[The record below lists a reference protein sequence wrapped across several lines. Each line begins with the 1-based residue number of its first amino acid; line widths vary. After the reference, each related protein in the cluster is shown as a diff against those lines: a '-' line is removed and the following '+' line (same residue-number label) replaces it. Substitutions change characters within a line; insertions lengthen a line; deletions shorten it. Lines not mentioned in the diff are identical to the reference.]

1 MFIASQQFVV
11 STKPSESA
19 DKIELLDEASQTKI
33 VVAGRSL
40 ESQFIAANKEHLLIL
55 TDDCPFEETLRVV
68 LLSPELKILD
78 ELEHCSAYE
87 SLVIEDAVALTD
99 ESESNRQQIQIN
111 CAQQQPL
118 FVELLDQ
125 PLGLL
130 TQLSSKLSNQ
140 VVSNKKRIVLTFE

>member
-1 MFIASQQFVV
+1 VFIASQQFVV

-78 ELEHCSAYE
+78 ELEHCSAFE

>member
-1 MFIASQQFVV
+1 VFTASQQFVV
-11 STKPSESA
+11 STKALESA
-19 DKIELLDEASQTKI
+19 DKIELLDEVSQTKI

>member
-1 MFIASQQFVV
+1 MFTASQQFVV
-11 STKPSESA
+11 STKALESA
-19 DKIELLDEASQTKI
+19 DKIELLDEVSQTKI

-40 ESQFIAANKEHLLIL
+40 ESQFVAGNKEHLLIL

-87 SLVIEDAVALTD
+87 SLVIEDAVALKD

-111 CAQQQPL
+111 CAQQRPL